1 MARVFAPICKT
12 KRQCF
17 LLCVKNGVYVRGCVR
32 DRGRNFMI
40 LNVGDA
46 APDFEALLQDD
57 TVVRLRDYRGQRLL
71 LYFYPKDNTSGCTAE
86 ACSLR
91 DGYEELRA
99 RGVEVLGVSPD
110 TSKSHVGF
118 IAKHSLPFQLVA
130 DTDNRVAEAYGAWGE
145 KTRCGRTYMGMVRK
159 SFLVGADGRIEH
171 VFDRVN
177 TKEHA
182 AQVLEALGA

>member
-1 MARVFAPICKT
+1 
-12 KRQCF
+12 
-17 LLCVKNGVYVRGCVR
+17 
-32 DRGRNFMI
+32 MI

-46 APDFEALLQDD
+46 APDFEALLQDG

-130 DTDNRVAEAYGAWGE
+130 DTDNHVAEAYGTWGE

-177 TKEHA
+177 TKGHA